1 MNIYDIPDFIA
12 AYTRKKNI
20 IIPHTLPINSPIFFA
35 VDSSIIKPSKIE
47 IINAIT

>member
-1 MNIYDIPDFIA
+1 LDIYNIPDCIA

-20 IIPHTLPINSPIFFA
+20 ITPHTLPINSPILFA

-47 IINAIT
+47 IINAIA